1 MFKLKGT
8 ICKELKESLRIKS
21 LQIESMNNNIKI
33 RKITKKILELQSTI
47 FEVKNLLHKINNR
60 SELAEERISDLK
72 TGQLRLS
79 CLKI

>member
-1 MFKLKGT
+1 
-8 ICKELKESLRIKS
+8 
-21 LQIESMNNNIKI
+21 MNNNIKI